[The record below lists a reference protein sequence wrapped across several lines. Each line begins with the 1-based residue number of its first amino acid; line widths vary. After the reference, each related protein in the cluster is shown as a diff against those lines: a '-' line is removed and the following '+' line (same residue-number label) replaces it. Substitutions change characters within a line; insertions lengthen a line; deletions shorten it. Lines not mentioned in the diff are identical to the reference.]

1 MTAARLAVYAP
12 TPTGGHPEY
21 IGALVGAMAE
31 LRPDARLV
39 WPVRPDAAP
48 LPDGSRI
55 ERPAVLPAMPLRSAL
70 SPAAWLVARLRPSA
84 RHDVAFL
91 RWLRDHRHEVDAVL
105 IEEYEPATLPML
117 VRGARRLGLPVAVH
131 VHNVTPHGYT
141 GSPLQRLGMRVARWG
156 IAAASVVVVHTEA
169 NARAARRTLG
179 ADLPVRVIGHGIRPR
194 RSTNPVASGD
204 PRFVFFGQ
212 YRENKGLD
220 VLVRALQDLPSARLT
235 VAGPVF
241 EEDVP
246 RVAALL
252 EPLGARVTWDRRLVP
267 DADIDAVF
275 DGATAAVLPYRA
287 FEAQSGVLH
296 LALEEGVPVVVSDAG
311 GMAETTRGLGIG
323 EVVPQEDP
331 AALAAGLERVTS
343 AERNAELRDR
353 VCAAQETLSWE
364 SAAQQ
369 WWEAL
374 DGLLPVT
381 VRSP

>member
-1 MTAARLAVYAP
+1 
-12 TPTGGHPEY
+12 
-21 IGALVGAMAE
+21 
-31 LRPDARLV
+31 
-39 WPVRPDAAP
+39 
-48 LPDGSRI
+48 
-55 ERPAVLPAMPLRSAL
+55 
-70 SPAAWLVARLRPSA
+70 
-84 RHDVAFL
+84 
-91 RWLRDHRHEVDAVL
+91 
-105 IEEYEPATLPML
+105 
-117 VRGARRLGLPVAVH
+117 
-131 VHNVTPHGYT
+131 
-141 GSPLQRLGMRVARWG
+141 
-156 IAAASVVVVHTEA
+156 
-169 NARAARRTLG
+169 
-179 ADLPVRVIGHGIRPR
+179 
-194 RSTNPVASGD
+194 
-204 PRFVFFGQ
+204 
-212 YRENKGLD
+212 
-220 VLVRALQDLPSARLT
+220 
-235 VAGPVF
+235 
-241 EEDVP
+241 
-246 RVAALL
+246 
-252 EPLGARVTWDRRLVP
+252 VTWDRRLVP

-374 DGLLPVT
+374 DELLPVT